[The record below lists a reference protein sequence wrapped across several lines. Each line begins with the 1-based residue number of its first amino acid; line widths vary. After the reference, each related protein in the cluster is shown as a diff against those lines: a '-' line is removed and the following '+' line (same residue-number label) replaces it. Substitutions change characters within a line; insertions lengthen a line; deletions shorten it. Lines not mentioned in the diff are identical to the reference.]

1 MEEIE
6 LFIQGEGLGE
16 IALIRLPHGATV
28 RDVVVAAKVHGL
40 PDADEAFVVQI
51 EDEETVLPLDAAVAD
66 TGLRHRDRVHIHR
79 VPRIDITVHFVNETK
94 AHTFPSSATVRRVKE
109 WADEQ
114 FKLPR
119 VDATEH
125 VLQLCNSNVRP
136 DEDTHIGRLVRYPD
150 HVLCFDFVAKHR
162 VEG

>member
-6 LFIQGEGLGE
+6 LFIQGEGLDE
-16 IALIRLPHGATV
+16 IALVRMAHGATV
-28 RDVVVAAKVHGL
+28 RDVVVAAKMHGL
-40 PDADEAFVVQI
+40 PDADEPFVVLL
-51 EDEETVLPLDAAVAD
+51 EDEEVALPLDAALSD
-66 TGLRHRDRVHIHR
+66 TGLRHRGRVHIHR
-79 VPRIDITVHFVNETK
+79 VPRIDVTVHFVSDTK
-94 AHTFPSSATVRRVKE
+94 AHTFSSSATVRRVKE

-150 HVLCFDFVAKHR
+150 HALCFDLVAKHR